1 MLARSPTKKGGRGK
15 PGSKQLR
22 TSITPKRLAFG
33 GVGSKGQVKKGASI
47 TPKRLAIKIEEN
59 AQVQDSGASEDA
71 AADHWRVQDG
81 VESNSTVAEHS
92 HDEAQEG
99 DHDQNMEGS
108 SLAEETR
115 MAHKKLRS
123 LFKDRR
129 KDKLRESIGR
139 FG

>member
-1 MLARSPTKKGGRGK
+1 MQQTM
-15 PGSKQLR
+15 
-22 TSITPKRLAFG
+22 
-33 GVGSKGQVKKGASI
+33 
-47 TPKRLAIKIEEN
+47 
-59 AQVQDSGASEDA
+59 
-71 AADHWRVQDG
+71 HWRVQDG
-81 VESNSTVAEHS
+81 DESDLAAVEHS

-99 DHDQNMEGS
+99 EHDQNMEES

-139 FG
+139 FAWLRSLSKDQTNRRIKMSRIQLNSSTSRN